1 LFMRRHRRQLS
12 TRHCRRLSSTR
23 RHRHRSFVRRRRSC
37 VHRHHHHHRWFMH
50 HRPSRLFVRHPQRPT
65 LRRCVESPD
74 YRRAPSRHNQGVRP
88 ALKAH
93 WGHFAWISARCHAVC
108 EWPLFAH
115 LSRLSDGSNRRIL
128 LKNPLFWRQHLG
140 FVAMSARQTPGS
152 SAHVAKMG
160 RRERNE
166 LRQLSEV
173 LGGGGQQELI
183 FGSTRPTQAQ
193 SIQPELGALF
203 AFAENRPHDIAD
215 FVNTEL
221 HGVLAGGLNGGILSS
236 LEILVLR
243 GAYGASLRQLP
254 FLPYLALRSL
264 LYLGIILLV
273 LLASNLRVGITR
285 ADIAFSLAMSLGFNL
300 LLGVNDLL
308 GPGVLFAFVA
318 GRYYHPRREERI
330 LLFIDMRASTAIAER
345 LGEERFL
352 DFLNRFI
359 TDLSLAIAE
368 AGGEI
373 HKYVGDE
380 ITATWTLVAGTNDAA
395 CVRACFV
402 ALDRLAER
410 GPAYER
416 DFGCRADFRA
426 GLHCG
431 SVVVGEL
438 GYLKKE
444 IALIGDSMNTAA
456 RIQEACRDTDCRVL
470 ASAALIERI
479 GVLPMGVTR
488 RSLGP
493 LPMRGKEQ
501 LIALYAL
508 ETEEEAKAERR
519 GGE

>member
-1 LFMRRHRRQLS
+1 MPQPNALRLVVWI
-12 TRHCRRLSSTR
+12 TLSS
-23 RHRHRSFVRRRRSC
+23 S
-37 VHRHHHHHRWFMH
+37 
-50 HRPSRLFVRHPQRPT
+50 L
-65 LRRCVESPD
+65 
-74 YRRAPSRHNQGVRP
+74 
-88 ALKAH
+88 
-93 WGHFAWISARCHAVC
+93 
-108 EWPLFAH
+108 
-115 LSRLSDGSNRRIL
+115 
-128 LKNPLFWRQHLG
+128 
-140 FVAMSARQTPGS
+140 
-152 SAHVAKMG
+152 
-160 RRERNE
+160 
-166 LRQLSEV
+166 
-173 LGGGGQQELI
+173 
-183 FGSTRPTQAQ
+183 
-193 SIQPELGALF
+193 LGAMF
-203 AFAENRPHDIAD
+203 AYAENRPHGIAD

-221 HGVLAGGLNGGILSS
+221 HGVVAGGLNGGILSS
-236 LEILVLR
+236 FEILVLR
-243 GAYGASLRQLP
+243 GAYGARLRQLP

-273 LLASNLRVGITR
+273 LIASNLRVGITR
-285 ADIAFSLAMSLGFNL
+285 ADIAFSLALSLGFNL

-380 ITATWTLVAGTNDAA
+380 IIATWTLAAGLNEAA
-395 CVRACFV
+395 CVRACFA
-402 ALDRLAER
+402 ALYRLAAR

-456 RIQEACRDTDCRVL
+456 RIQEACRETGCRVL

-479 GVLPMGVTR
+479 GALPVGVTG

-501 LIALYAL
+501 PIVLYAL
-508 ETEEEAKAERR
+508 ESVDGAE
-519 GGE
+519 

>member
-1 LFMRRHRRQLS
+1 
-12 TRHCRRLSSTR
+12 
-23 RHRHRSFVRRRRSC
+23 
-37 VHRHHHHHRWFMH
+37 
-50 HRPSRLFVRHPQRPT
+50 
-65 LRRCVESPD
+65 
-74 YRRAPSRHNQGVRP
+74 
-88 ALKAH
+88 
-93 WGHFAWISARCHAVC
+93 
-108 EWPLFAH
+108 
-115 LSRLSDGSNRRIL
+115 
-128 LKNPLFWRQHLG
+128 
-140 FVAMSARQTPGS
+140 
-152 SAHVAKMG
+152 
-160 RRERNE
+160 
-166 LRQLSEV
+166 
-173 LGGGGQQELI
+173 
-183 FGSTRPTQAQ
+183 
-193 SIQPELGALF
+193 
-203 AFAENRPHDIAD
+203 
-215 FVNTEL
+215 
-221 HGVLAGGLNGGILSS
+221 
-236 LEILVLR
+236 
-243 GAYGASLRQLP
+243 LP

-273 LLASNLRVGITR
+273 LIASNLRIGITR
-285 ADIAFSLAMSLGFNL
+285 ADIAFSVAMSLGFNL

-308 GPGVLFAFVA
+308 GVLFAFVA

-380 ITATWTLVAGTNDAA
+380 IIATWTLAAGLNEAA
-395 CVRACFV
+395 CVRACFA

-431 SVVVGEL
+431 SVVIGEL

-456 RIQEACRDTDCRVL
+456 RIQEACRATGCRVL

-479 GVLPMGVTR
+479 GALPVGVTG

-493 LPMRGKEQ
+493 LPMRGKKRP
-501 LIALYAL
+501 ISLYAL
-508 ETEEEAKAERR
+508 ETVNGAE
-519 GGE
+519 

>member
-1 LFMRRHRRQLS
+1 M
-12 TRHCRRLSSTR
+12 
-23 RHRHRSFVRRRRSC
+23 
-37 VHRHHHHHRWFMH
+37 
-50 HRPSRLFVRHPQRPT
+50 
-65 LRRCVESPD
+65 
-74 YRRAPSRHNQGVRP
+74 
-88 ALKAH
+88 
-93 WGHFAWISARCHAVC
+93 
-108 EWPLFAH
+108 
-115 LSRLSDGSNRRIL
+115 
-128 LKNPLFWRQHLG
+128 
-140 FVAMSARQTPGS
+140 
-152 SAHVAKMG
+152 
-160 RRERNE
+160 
-166 LRQLSEV
+166 
-173 LGGGGQQELI
+173 
-183 FGSTRPTQAQ
+183 
-193 SIQPELGALF
+193 
-203 AFAENRPHDIAD
+203 
-215 FVNTEL
+215 
-221 HGVLAGGLNGGILSS
+221 
-236 LEILVLR
+236 LR
-243 GAYGASLRQLP
+243 GGYGAPLRQLP

-273 LLASNLRVGITR
+273 LIASNLQVGITR

-380 ITATWTLVAGTNDAA
+380 IIATWTLAAGLNKAA
-395 CVRACFV
+395 CVRACFA

-431 SVVVGEL
+431 SVVIGEL

-444 IALIGDSMNTAA
+444 IALIGDFMNTAA
-456 RIQEACRDTDCRVL
+456 RIQEACRDTGCRVL

-479 GVLPMGVTR
+479 GVLPVGVTG

-501 LIALYAL
+501 PIALYAL
-508 ETEEEAKAERR
+508 ETVD

>member
-1 LFMRRHRRQLS
+1 MPQPNALRLVVWI
-12 TRHCRRLSSTR
+12 TLSS
-23 RHRHRSFVRRRRSC
+23 S
-37 VHRHHHHHRWFMH
+37 
-50 HRPSRLFVRHPQRPT
+50 L
-65 LRRCVESPD
+65 
-74 YRRAPSRHNQGVRP
+74 
-88 ALKAH
+88 
-93 WGHFAWISARCHAVC
+93 
-108 EWPLFAH
+108 
-115 LSRLSDGSNRRIL
+115 
-128 LKNPLFWRQHLG
+128 
-140 FVAMSARQTPGS
+140 
-152 SAHVAKMG
+152 
-160 RRERNE
+160 
-166 LRQLSEV
+166 
-173 LGGGGQQELI
+173 
-183 FGSTRPTQAQ
+183 
-193 SIQPELGALF
+193 LGAMF
-203 AFAENRPHDIAD
+203 AYAENRPHGIAD

-221 HGVLAGGLNGGILSS
+221 HGVVAGGLNGGILSS
-236 LEILVLR
+236 FEILVLR
-243 GAYGASLRQLP
+243 GAYGARLRQLP

-273 LLASNLRVGITR
+273 LIASNLRVGITR

-352 DFLNRFI
+352 DFLNQFI

-380 ITATWTLVAGTNDAA
+380 IIATWTLAAGLNEAA
-395 CVRACFV
+395 CVRACFA

-431 SVVVGEL
+431 SVVIGEL

-456 RIQEACRDTDCRVL
+456 RIQEACRDTGCRVL

-479 GVLPMGVTR
+479 GALPVGVTG

-493 LPMRGKEQ
+493 LPMRGKQ
-501 LIALYAL
+501 QSIVLYAL
-508 ETEEEAKAERR
+508 ESVDGAE
-519 GGE
+519 

>member
-1 LFMRRHRRQLS
+1 MLPPNALRLVVLI
-12 TRHCRRLSSTR
+12 TLSS
-23 RHRHRSFVRRRRSC
+23 S
-37 VHRHHHHHRWFMH
+37 
-50 HRPSRLFVRHPQRPT
+50 L
-65 LRRCVESPD
+65 
-74 YRRAPSRHNQGVRP
+74 
-88 ALKAH
+88 
-93 WGHFAWISARCHAVC
+93 
-108 EWPLFAH
+108 
-115 LSRLSDGSNRRIL
+115 
-128 LKNPLFWRQHLG
+128 
-140 FVAMSARQTPGS
+140 
-152 SAHVAKMG
+152 
-160 RRERNE
+160 
-166 LRQLSEV
+166 
-173 LGGGGQQELI
+173 
-183 FGSTRPTQAQ
+183 
-193 SIQPELGALF
+193 LGALF
-203 AFAENRPHDIAD
+203 AYSEHRPHGIAD

-221 HGVLAGGLNGGILSS
+221 RGALAGGLNGGILSS
-236 LEILVLR
+236 VEILVLR

-273 LLASNLRVGITR
+273 LIVINLPVGITR
-285 ADIAFSLAMSLGFNL
+285 ADIVFSLALSVGYNL

-352 DFLNRFI
+352 DFLNRFV

-380 ITATWTLVAGTNDAA
+380 IIATWTLAAGLNEAA
-395 CVRACFV
+395 CVRACFA
-402 ALDRLAER
+402 ALGRLTAR
-410 GPAYER
+410 GLDDER

-456 RIQEACRDTDCRVL
+456 RIQEACRGTGCRVL

-479 GVLPMGVTR
+479 GALPVGVMG

-501 LIALYAL
+501 PITVFAL
-508 ETEEEAKAERR
+508 ETVAGTE
-519 GGE
+519 